1 MTSATLCILLP
12 IVNHVRMFL
21 SIRRH
26 NRQVVDTVNQQQ
38 LVVIFRR
45 EKKVALDM
53 VIVAAAVIACLGPLL
68 VNQLFYHFFPKLYK
82 LHNLLYP
89 WTFTMIYLNSFI
101 NPVLYITRN
110 KELRSA
116 LKAVMPFCF

>member
-1 MTSATLCILLP
+1 MLYILLP
-12 IVNHVRMFL
+12 IVNHVRMLL

-38 LVVIFRR
+38 LAVIFRR
-45 EKKVALDM
+45 EKKVAFDM
-53 VIVAAAVIACLGPLL
+53 VIVTAVVIASLGPLL
-68 VNQLFYHFFPKLYK
+68 VNQLFFHFFPKLYNVYK
-82 LHNLLYP
+82 LLYP

-110 KELRSA
+110 KELRIA
-116 LKAVMPFCF
+116 MKAVTPFCF

>member
-12 IVNHVRMFL
+12 IVNHVRMLL

-26 NRQVVDTVNQQQ
+26 NRQVVHTVNQQQ
-38 LVVIFRR
+38 LAVIFRR
-45 EKKVALDM
+45 EKKVAFDM
-53 VIVAAAVIACLGPLL
+53 VIVTAAVIACLGPLL
-68 VNQLFYHFFPKLYK
+68 VNQLFFHFFPNLYNVYK
-82 LHNLLYP
+82 LLYP

-110 KELRSA
+110 EQLRSA
-116 LKAVMPFCF
+116 LKAVTPFCF

>member
-1 MTSATLCILLP
+1 MLCILLP
-12 IVNHVRMFL
+12 IVNHVRMLL

-38 LVVIFRR
+38 LVIIFRR

-53 VIVAAAVIACLGPLL
+53 FIVAVAVIACLGPILIM
-68 VNQLFYHFFPKLYK
+68 QLFYRPFPKLYERV
-82 LHNLLYP
+82 YP
-89 WTFTMIYLNSFI
+89 WAFTMVYLNSLI

-116 LKAVMPFCF
+116 MKAVTPFCF

>member
-12 IVNHVRMFL
+12 IVNHVRMLL

-26 NRQVVDTVNQQQ
+26 NRQVADTVNQQQ
-38 LVVIFRR
+38 LAVIFRR
-45 EKKVALDM
+45 EKKVAFDM
-53 VIVAAAVIACLGPLL
+53 VIVTAAVIACLGPLL
-68 VNQLFYHFFPKLYK
+68 VNQLFFHFFPTLYNVYK
-82 LHNLLYP
+82 LLYP

-110 KELRSA
+110 EELRSA
-116 LKAVMPFCF
+116 LKAVTPFCF